1 MHGALYRKDAG
12 LGSVLE
18 KNIPE
23 VKIIFNPS
31 EKKFHGKVTQPG
43 EVAEFVRRVIGKDEI
58 NVREH
63 AVVLYLNRMNR
74 IIGYYHLSTGGV
86 SGTVIDPKLIF
97 SIAVKSLSSA
107 IIVAHNHPSGNISP
121 SVADREITNRLK
133 QAGKLLEVDL
143 LDHIIVTPTEYFS
156 FADQGM
162 MYGLDGI
169 HKKLI
174 ANSILCGD
182 VLGVMKDLPDESI
195 DCVITSP
202 PYWQLRDYG
211 WKGQWGLEPTY
222 MEYLDNLYLLMDEIK
237 RVLKP
242 RGTVWVNL
250 GDSFFGSGNGSG
262 QDLKEAKKNKMRKAE
277 AAPKIANNHKK
288 NKLLHKSLT
297 LIPHRFAIGCAK
309 RGWIV
314 RNDIIWAKPNS
325 LPESVRD
332 RFSKKHEHIFLL
344 VKRKDYYFDLD
355 AVRAPYKASSIE
367 RVNYDMTAYG
377 GDPKN
382 PKGPFGKGIKGG
394 GKRKKIKLNP
404 LGKNPGDVTDYW
416 SISTKPNH
424 EKHYAAFNGELI
436 TKPILAG
443 CPRNGIVLDPFC
455 GTGTTGVRA
464 IELGRKFIGIEGKKS
479 YCKIAEKNIER
490 AHPQPFL
497 KGREIDSLIK
507 ELKQLNFNKAA

>member
-1 MHGALYRKDAG
+1 MSEAPYNKEGG
-12 LGSVLE
+12 LGTVLE

-23 VKIIFNPS
+23 MKISFNPS
-31 EKKFHGKVTQPG
+31 EKKFSGKVTKPD
-43 EVAEFVRRVIGKDEI
+43 EVAEFVRNVIGRDEI

-74 IIGYYHLSTGGV
+74 IMGYYHLSTGGV

-107 IIVAHNHPSGNISP
+107 IIVAHNHPSGNTSP
-121 SVADREITNRLK
+121 SAADKEVTSRLK
-133 QAGKLLEVDL
+133 QAGRLLEVDL

-156 FADQGM
+156 FSNEGM
-162 MYGLDGI
+162 MMHGLDGVN
-169 HKKLI
+169 KKLPV
-174 ANSILCGD
+174 NSILCGD

-211 WKGQWGLEPTY
+211 WRGQWGLEPTY

-242 RGTVWVNL
+242 RGTAWINL

-262 QDLKEAKKNKMRKAE
+262 QDLEEAKKNKMRKAV
-277 AAPKIANNHKK
+277 AAPKKANNHKE

-297 LIPHRFAIGCAK
+297 LIPHRFAIGCSK

-332 RFSKKHEHIFLL
+332 RFSKKYEHIFLL
-344 VKRKDYYFDLD
+344 VKNKNYYFDLD
-355 AVRAPYKASSIE
+355 AIRAPYKASSIE

-382 PKGPFGKGIKGG
+382 PKGAFGKGIKGG

-443 CPRNGIVLDPFC
+443 CPKGGIVLDPFC

-479 YCKIAEKNIER
+479 YCKIAERNISDAIR
-490 AHPQPFL
+490 G
-497 KGREIDSLIK
+497 KSNEIKSLVS
-507 ELKQLNFNKAA
+507 ELKQLKFKTAA